1 MKNFYAGVA
10 MINPV
15 VSVIIPTYNAE
26 AFLAETIQS
35 VLDQTYTNF
44 ELIVVDDAST
54 DQTRTIVQMFDD
66 PRIKFIQ
73 HEKNLGADIARHN
86 GLQISSGEIITYWD
100 HDDLFHPENI
110 QTHVTYLERHPDIG
124 LTYNARFELNY
135 SANTIRDLW
144 RPPRHISLADLVLWF
159 PLAPSDA
166 FFRREWAL
174 QQDLLEGGRG
184 SEISIFGK
192 LFLSGCQFA
201 FVNRAL
207 NYRRFHSGRIIG
219 DISAACQ
226 SEINCQEEVFADP
239 RCPTEILDLRNI
251 AHSNLYVYWGYMAFA
266 QNETAIGQKLIRD
279 AIQLKPTL
287 IEGNPCELLT
297 SFLINC
303 IDDEN
308 LNHEAQLQ
316 SVMAQLPPE
325 LVWLSDK
332 YNWAAMQGYL
342 LKGTLAIMWDR
353 PDIGRRYFKQAAKLG
368 AQVDDYFLN
377 SLTCKLLDYEA
388 EFGIEA
394 TQDIYEALVPYL
406 KKLGGKSCIRQLN
419 GSYSINLAFQRYHAG
434 EYANVPASI
443 FHAITNNPKY
453 LVNRGVLTIF
463 MHSILGRL
471 KNQLTTQ

>member
-1 MKNFYAGVA
+1 MD
-10 MINPV
+10 NPT
-15 VSVIIPTYNAE
+15 VSVIIPTFNAE
-26 AFLAETIQS
+26 SFLAETIQS

-44 ELIVVDDAST
+44 ELIIVDDAST
-54 DQTRTIVQMFDD
+54 DQTEKIVQEFDD
-66 PRIKFIQ
+66 PRIQFIQ

-86 GLQISSGEIITYWD
+86 GLQNSSGEIITYWD

-110 QTHVTYLERHPDIG
+110 QTHVTYLESHPDIG

-144 RPPRHISLADLVLWF
+144 RPPRYMTLANLVLWF

-201 FVNRAL
+201 FVDRAL
-207 NYRRFHSGRIIG
+207 NYRRFHSGRIVR
-219 DISAACQ
+219 DISSACQ
-226 SEINCQEEVFADP
+226 SEINCQEIIFADP
-239 RCPTEILDLRNI
+239 RCPVDVLNRRNI

-266 QNETAIGQKLIRD
+266 QNETAIGQKFISHAVR
-279 AIQLKPTL
+279 LKPTL
-287 IEGNPCELLT
+287 IEEEPCELMT
-297 SFLINC
+297 RFLINC

-308 LNHEAQLQ
+308 LNHESLLQ
-316 SVMAQLPPE
+316 SVLAQLPLE
-325 LVWLSDK
+325 LDWLSDQ

-342 LKGTLAIMWDR
+342 LKGTRAIIWNRLD
-353 PDIGRRYFKQAAKLG
+353 DGRRYFEQAAKLG
-368 AQVDDYFLN
+368 ARVDDYFLN
-377 SLTCKLLDYEA
+377 TLTHKLLDYEA

-394 TQDIYEALVPYL
+394 KRDVYQALVPYL
-406 KKLGGKSCIRQLN
+406 KKLGSKACIRQLN
-419 GSYSINLAFQRYHAG
+419 GSYSINRAFQKYRAG
-434 EYANVPASI
+434 EYTKVPTKI
-443 FHAITNNPKY
+443 FHAVLNNPKY
-453 LVNRGVLTIF
+453 LVNRGVITIF

-471 KNQLTTQ
+471 KNQLTMGRLRSNRL